1 MNEQELIGQ
10 YRNRVENSSAQAPQ
24 GLWDDIANQLDVD
37 EVWTGVSNQLDIDDV
52 WEGISAELDS
62 DRRSRSIW
70 VYVSWAASVA
80 LLATMGVV
88 AYWLTV
94 SSPVV
99 QPSVITLGSQV
110 EVVKPVATSP
120 AGSGN
125 ENLITNPTAQHS
137 AVRSNNAATGEP
149 LAAVVS
155 YKPAETNG
163 AHPQN
168 NPLVSD
174 AQEDGQVAG
183 VVTLGT
189 IAPQQAVVH
198 KLAVDSPSMALGN
211 FLAYAP
217 SVAPVTKERSGH
229 LRALSVGATSAI
241 KNTWLFG
248 SETMEGLERN
258 SLTKS
263 DVKVYPDFG
272 FNVRYGFSP
281 RWSAESSLFFKS
293 RTGQSYKEYIYGR
306 YSSKDIA
313 LYYTQVELVAK
324 YSSTKRWLKSNSY
337 GFTTSLGMFYSNLTS
352 ASETIAGES
361 KSVDHRYSSSDYGFV
376 LGQDVEVMLTSRIVL
391 SPGLRLKWGLPNIY
405 AGEANIPS
413 SLKRTHNRSL
423 EFRFTLY
430 YNIFR

>member
-1 MNEQELIGQ
+1 MDEKELIEQ
-10 YRNRVENSSAQAPQ
+10 YRNQVENSSAQAPQ
-24 GLWDDIANQLDVD
+24 GLWDDIANQLDID

-52 WEGISAELDS
+52 WEGVSAELDS

-88 AYWLTV
+88 AYWLTI
-94 SSPVV
+94 SSPLV
-99 QPSVITLGSQV
+99 QPSAITSVPRV
-110 EVVKPVATSP
+110 EVVKPVSSSP

-125 ENLITNPTAQHS
+125 ENSIANPTAQHN
-137 AVRSNNAATGEP
+137 AVRSSKTAIGEP
-149 LAAVVS
+149 LAS
-155 YKPAETNG
+155 HKPKEINDT
-163 AHPQN
+163 HPQDSPIVADVQGN
-168 NPLVSD
+168 
-174 AQEDGQVAG
+174 EQVTA
-183 VVTLGT
+183 TSALGT
-189 IAPQQAVVH
+189 IAPKQADVH
-198 KLAVDSPSMALGN
+198 KLAVDGTTMTLGG
-211 FLAYAP
+211 LMAYAP
-217 SVAPVTKERSGH
+217 IVDPVMEEAPSRRRSF
-229 LRALSVGATSAI
+229 SVGATSAI

-248 SETMEGLERN
+248 SETMEGLDRS

-263 DVKVYPDFG
+263 DVKIYPDFG

-324 YSSTKRWLKSNSY
+324 YSSSKRWLKSNSY
-337 GFTTSLGMFYSNLTS
+337 GFTSSLGMFYSNLTS

-423 EFRFTLY
+423 EFRFTVY
-430 YNIFR
+430 YNIIR